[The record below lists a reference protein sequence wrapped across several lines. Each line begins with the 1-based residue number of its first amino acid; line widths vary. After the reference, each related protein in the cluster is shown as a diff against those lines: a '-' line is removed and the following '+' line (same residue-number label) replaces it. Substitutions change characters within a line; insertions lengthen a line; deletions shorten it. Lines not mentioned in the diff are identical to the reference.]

1 MPRFAG
7 PHGLFHGTGGRQ
19 PATSDLSVLASRA
32 PAPASIVTPRRGRP
46 TLWYVFQMAG
56 SPSPRYPRVNLIDA
70 VADALRMRRAPDTE
84 VQAFKA
90 AASECESPEALWKLL
105 SGWKDVGIGGS
116 GNRRE
121 S

>member
-1 MPRFAG
+1 MAVIQ
-7 PHGLFHGTGGRQ
+7 TYQDGRYAWRCEDCDRLRLEW
-19 PATSDLSVLASRA
+19 PE
-32 PAPASIVTPRRGRP
+32 
-46 TLWYVFQMAG
+46 MAG